1 MGCFSPNSW
10 RLLVTGVIFF
20 PLPLLLLLP
29 SSWSALRKSQQPLS
43 GEDEPLRTH
52 GGMWSWTEISA
63 SRWPSRSSSIRA
75 HMPDA
80 LCVYVPFSQS
90 VYFANSGGTNG
101 EKKPWK
107 LPTFSAQRARH
118 SEQHGPDKHQT
129 SRRLHLPL
137 RPAASS
143 PCSKLHRSFTFPTE
157 ELAVVSRIVF
167 SFFFFF
173 FWQLCS
179 CCSLPNLSDFLP
191 GICACRLWS
200 VTAGAQEQRRAP
212 VKAWAGSGRLTQ
224 PAFTTVS
231 AATVFRPLTA
241 RKLVTLQH
249 KWAQS
254 PAFYISVKLKVQYV
268 RV

>member
-20 PLPLLLLLP
+20 PLPLLLLLLP

-173 FWQLCS
+173 LLAALQLLFAS
-179 CCSLPNLSDFLP
+179 QSQWLPPWNLCL
-191 GICACRLWS
+191 S
-200 VTAGAQEQRRAP
+200 VVERDSGRAGAEARSRE
-212 VKAWAGSGRLTQ
+212 GLSGEWQVDSARLHHCLCCYSVQT
-224 PAFTTVS
+224 PHCKETCYT
-231 AATVFRPLTA
+231 AT
-241 RKLVTLQH
+241 
-249 KWAQS
+249 
-254 PAFYISVKLKVQYV
+254 
-268 RV
+268 